1 MKYFL
6 ILFLG
11 ISIVLSGQVQNTFPY
26 KNLDLSDQLLN
37 EDTFYEGQVNKDE
50 VYKIKFESVKKDL
63 QKPERYLVIGVTEF
77 KEKLKKFEG
86 EIIFKEKFR
95 VRDSVDGI
103 LLFGD
108 FNFKEK
114 TDQDP
119 GIFKGK
125 IRIQTDETLVK
136 SSMAGNVTFKGA
148 LEKQDGEIDQLWF
161 GNFFHNDID
170 KVIFR

>member
-1 MKYFL
+1 MKYLL

-11 ISIVLSGQVQNTFPY
+11 ISTVLSAQVQNNFPY
-26 KNLDLSDQLLN
+26 KNVDLSEQLLN
-37 EDTFYEGQVNKDE
+37 KDTFYEGQVNKDE
-50 VYKIKFESVKKDL
+50 IYKIKFESVKKDL
-63 QKPERYLVIGVTEF
+63 QKPERYLVVGVTEF
-77 KEKLKKFEG
+77 KGKLRKFEG

-95 VRDSVDGI
+95 VRNSVDSL

-119 GIFKGK
+119 RIFKGK
-125 IRIQTDETLVK
+125 IRIQTDEILVK

-148 LEKQDGEIDQLWF
+148 LEKEDGEVDQLWF

>member
-1 MKYFL
+1 MKYIF

-11 ISIVLSGQVQNTFPY
+11 ISTFLTAQVQNSFPY
-26 KNLDLSDQLLN
+26 KNLDLSEQLLN
-37 EDTFYEGQVNKDE
+37 KDTFYEGQVNKEE
-50 VYKIKFESVKKDL
+50 VYKIKLESVTKDL
-63 QKPERYLVIGVTEF
+63 QKPERYLVVGVAEF
-77 KEKLKKFEG
+77 EGKIKKLEG
-86 EIIFKEKFR
+86 EIIFKEKFK

-114 TDQDP
+114 TDEDP
-119 GIFKGK
+119 GTFKGK

-136 SSMAGNVTFKGA
+136 SNMAGNVTFKGA
-148 LEKQDGEIDQLWF
+148 LEKEDGEIDQLWF
-161 GNFFHNDID
+161 GNFFHTDID

>member
-1 MKYFL
+1 MNYFF
-6 ILFLG
+6 ILLFG
-11 ISIVLSGQVQNTFPY
+11 ISTFLSGQDQNSFPY

-37 EDTFYEGQVNKDE
+37 KDTFYEGQANKDE
-50 VYKIKFESVKKDL
+50 IYKIQFESVKKNL
-63 QKPERYLVIGVTEF
+63 QKPERYLVAGITDF
-77 KEKLKKFEG
+77 KGKMKKFEG

-95 VRDSVDGI
+95 VKDSAVGI

-114 TDQDP
+114 QEDHSGVFT
-119 GIFKGK
+119 GK

-136 SSMAGNVTFKGA
+136 STMAGNVTFKGE
-148 LEKQDGEIDQLWF
+148 LKKDDGETDQLWF
-161 GNFFHNDID
+161 GNFFHYDID

>member
-1 MKYFL
+1 MKYLF

-11 ISIVLSGQVQNTFPY
+11 ISTFLSAQVQNSFPY
-26 KNLDLSDQLLN
+26 KNLDLSEQLLN
-37 EDTFYEGQVNKDE
+37 KDTFYEGQVNKEE
-50 VYKIKFESVKKDL
+50 VYKIKLESVTKDL
-63 QKPERYLVIGVTEF
+63 QKPERYLVNGVTEF
-77 KEKLKKFEG
+77 EGKLKKLEG
-86 EIIFKEKFR
+86 EIIFKEKFK

-114 TDQDP
+114 TAEDP
-119 GIFKGK
+119 GTFKGK

-136 SSMAGNVTFKGA
+136 SSTAGNVTFKGA
-148 LEKQDGEIDQLWF
+148 LEKEDGEIDQLWF

>member
-1 MKYFL
+1 M
-6 ILFLG
+6 G
-11 ISIVLSGQVQNTFPY
+11 ISTFLFAQVQNTFPY
-26 KNLDLSDQLLN
+26 KNLDLSEQLLN
-37 EDTFYEGQVNKDE
+37 KDTFYEGQVNKDE
-50 VYKIKFESVKKDL
+50 IYKIKFESVKKDL

-77 KEKLKKFEG
+77 KGKLRKFEG

-95 VRDSVDGI
+95 VRNSVDGI

-114 TDQDP
+114 TDLDP
-119 GIFKGK
+119 RIFKGK
-125 IRIQTDETLVK
+125 IRIQTDEILVK
-136 SSMAGNVTFKGA
+136 SSMAGNVTFKGV
-148 LEKQDGEIDQLWF
+148 LEKEDGEVDQLWF

>member
-1 MKYFL
+1 MKYLF
-6 ILFLG
+6 ILFFG
-11 ISIVLSGQVQNTFPY
+11 ISTSLSAQVQNSFPY
-26 KNLDLSDQLLN
+26 KNLDLSEQLLN
-37 EDTFYEGQVNKDE
+37 KDTFYEGQVNKEE
-50 VYKIKFESVKKDL
+50 VYKIKLESVTKDL
-63 QKPERYLVIGVTEF
+63 QRPERYLVNGVTEF
-77 KEKLKKFEG
+77 EGKLKKLEG
-86 EIIFKEKFR
+86 EIIFKEKFK

-114 TDQDP
+114 TDEDAAT
-119 GIFKGK
+119 FKGK

-136 SSMAGNVTFKGA
+136 SSMAGNITFKGA
-148 LEKQDGEIDQLWF
+148 LGKEDGEINQLWF

>member
-1 MKYFL
+1 MKYIF

-11 ISIVLSGQVQNTFPY
+11 ISTFLSAQVQNSFPY
-26 KNLDLSDQLLN
+26 KNLDLSEQLLN
-37 EDTFYEGQVNKDE
+37 KDTFYEGQVNKEE
-50 VYKIKFESVKKDL
+50 VYKIKLESVTKDL
-63 QKPERYLVIGVTEF
+63 QKPERYLVVGVTEF
-77 KEKLKKFEG
+77 EGKLKKLEG
-86 EIIFKEKFR
+86 EIIFKEKFK

-114 TDQDP
+114 TDEDA
-119 GIFKGK
+119 GTFKGK

-136 SSMAGNVTFKGA
+136 SSMAGNITFKGA
-148 LEKQDGEIDQLWF
+148 LEKEDGAIDQLWF

>member
-1 MKYFL
+1 MKYLF
-6 ILFLG
+6 ILFFG
-11 ISIVLSGQVQNTFPY
+11 ISTFLSAQVQNSFPY
-26 KNLDLSDQLLN
+26 KNLDLSEQLLN
-37 EDTFYEGQVNKDE
+37 KDTFYEGQVNKEE
-50 VYKIKFESVKKDL
+50 VYKIKLESVTKDL
-63 QKPERYLVIGVTEF
+63 QRPERYLVNGVTEF
-77 KEKLKKFEG
+77 EGKLKKLEG
-86 EIIFKEKFR
+86 EIIFKEKFK

-114 TDQDP
+114 TDEDAAT
-119 GIFKGK
+119 FKGK

-136 SSMAGNVTFKGA
+136 SNIAGNVTFKGT
-148 LEKQDGEIDQLWF
+148 LEKEDGAIEQLWF

>member
-1 MKYFL
+1 MKYLF

-11 ISIVLSGQVQNTFPY
+11 ISTFLTAQVQNSFPY
-26 KNLDLSDQLLN
+26 KNLDLSEQLLN
-37 EDTFYEGQVNKDE
+37 KDTFYEGQVNKEE
-50 VYKIKFESVKKDL
+50 VYKIKLESVTKDL
-63 QKPERYLVIGVTEF
+63 QKPERYLVNGVTEF
-77 KEKLKKFEG
+77 EGKLKKLEG
-86 EIIFKEKFR
+86 EIIFKEKFK

-114 TDQDP
+114 TAEDP
-119 GIFKGK
+119 GTFKGK

-136 SSMAGNVTFKGA
+136 SSTAGNVTFKGA
-148 LEKQDGEIDQLWF
+148 LEKEDGEIDQLWF

>member
-1 MKYFL
+1 MR
-6 ILFLG
+6 
-11 ISIVLSGQVQNTFPY
+11 N
-26 KNLDLSDQLLN
+26 
-37 EDTFYEGQVNKDE
+37 
-50 VYKIKFESVKKDL
+50 
-63 QKPERYLVIGVTEF
+63 
-77 KEKLKKFEG
+77 
-86 EIIFKEKFR
+86 
-95 VRDSVDGI
+95 SVDGI

-114 TDQDP
+114 TDQNP

-125 IRIQTDETLVK
+125 IRIQTDEILVK

-148 LEKQDGEIDQLWF
+148 LEKEDGEIDQLWF

>member
-1 MKYFL
+1 MKYLL

-11 ISIVLSGQVQNTFPY
+11 ISTFLSAQVQNTFPY
-26 KNLDLSDQLLN
+26 KNLDLSEQLLN
-37 EDTFYEGQVNKDE
+37 KDTFYEGQVNKDE
-50 VYKIKFESVKKDL
+50 IYKIKFESVKKDL
-63 QKPERYLVIGVTEF
+63 QKPEKYLVIGVTEF
-77 KEKLKKFEG
+77 KGKLKKFEG

-95 VRDSVDGI
+95 VRNSVDGI

-108 FNFKEK
+108 FNFKEQ
-114 TDQDP
+114 TDLDAR
-119 GIFKGK
+119 IFKGK
-125 IRIQTDETLVK
+125 IRIQTDEILVK

-148 LEKQDGEIDQLWF
+148 LEKGDGEIDQLWF

>member
-1 MKYFL
+1 MKYLF
-6 ILFLG
+6 ILFFG
-11 ISIVLSGQVQNTFPY
+11 ISTFLSAQVQNSFPY
-26 KNLDLSDQLLN
+26 KNLDLSEQLLN
-37 EDTFYEGQVNKDE
+37 KDTFYEGQVNKEE
-50 VYKIKFESVKKDL
+50 VYKIKLESVTKDL
-63 QKPERYLVIGVTEF
+63 QRPERYLVVGVTEF
-77 KEKLKKFEG
+77 EGKLKKLEG
-86 EIIFKEKFR
+86 EIIFKEKFK

-114 TDQDP
+114 TAEDP
-119 GIFKGK
+119 GTFQGK

-136 SSMAGNVTFKGA
+136 SNVAGNVTFKGA
-148 LEKQDGEIDQLWF
+148 LEKEDGKIDQLWF